1 MHRLSTARTIA
12 TDWRH
17 HVLFAQMTRSLL
29 EIKLA
34 EVDRE
39 AEHQYLM
46 SSTALLLRLHMDTM
60 IDWSDRSSHRFP
72 SFL

>member
-1 MHRLSTARTIA
+1 MHRLSTARAIA
-12 TDWRH
+12 TEWRH
-17 HVLFAQMTRSLL
+17 HVLFAQMIKSLL
-29 EIKLA
+29 EFKSA

-39 AEHQYLM
+39 AESQYLM
-46 SSTALLLRLHMDTM
+46 SSTALLLRLHMHTM